1 MTRHCASLAWL
12 FAVGVVCLANV
23 VVSQP
28 VAAQS
33 NAMWN
38 RRDSRF
44 INLVADVKAHQ
55 PGDLLFILIQEQ
67 SDIENRA
74 QRTMRKQNN
83 SKSEGQASYSLGGD
97 VGTASA
103 NGNFDQESAASRDF
117 TGNTQLLVEQEFN
130 DQFTVKVI
138 DVLPNGNLL
147 VAGTRSVLIEGDTR
161 KLKLTGVVR
170 GVDISTR
177 NSIPSNLVSELQ
189 LSYATAEDDGAERR
203 FLNQGWLGKKL
214 NKLWPH

>member
-1 MTRHCASLAWL
+1 MTRHYSSLAWL
-12 FAVGVVCLANV
+12 FAVGVVCLINV
-23 VVSQP
+23 VASQP

-44 INLVADVKAHQ
+44 VNLVADVKAHQ

-138 DVLPNGNLL
+138 DILPNGNLL
-147 VAGTRSVLIEGDTR
+147 VGGTRRVLIEGDTR
-161 KLKLTGVVR
+161 ILMLTGEVR
-170 GVDISTR
+170 GVDVSSR
-177 NSIPSNLVSELQ
+177 NSIPSNLVSELK